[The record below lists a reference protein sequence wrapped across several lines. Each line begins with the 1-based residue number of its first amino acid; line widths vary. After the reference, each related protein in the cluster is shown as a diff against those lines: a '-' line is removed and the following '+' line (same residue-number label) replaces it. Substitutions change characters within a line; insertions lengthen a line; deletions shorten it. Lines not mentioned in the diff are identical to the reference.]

1 MKRPQKITFGGM
13 REMGLRGVLI
23 WCSDYK
29 CSHSIAVSA
38 DRWPDHVRLSKLRQ
52 ADVVRKLANPCPLNP
67 NIVAPT
73 CVQSASGR
81 VFATNRPYVRFST
94 MPRGPK
100 GDGQT
105 RRVSSTTHRAPG
117 RFIAG

>member
-1 MKRPQKITFGGM
+1 MKRIQKIAFGEVGVC
-13 REMGLRGVLI
+13 GVLI
-23 WCSDYK
+23 WYSDYK
-29 CSHSIAVSA
+29 CGHSIAVSA
-38 DRWPDHVRLSKLRQ
+38 DRWPDHVRLSKRRQ
-52 ADVVRKLANPCPLNP
+52 VDVVR
-67 NIVAPT
+67 APA
-73 CVQSASGR
+73 CVQSASRR